1 MQYPN
6 DAGSSQSS
14 RYDKVVWN
22 SEMEHVFIELM
33 HEEFITHRLQSS
45 TFPHSMWA
53 RITDRMNSITGQ
65 GCRFTPVQLKGKLNR
80 LRRAWRLLNDILS
93 RGTGWGWDPELN
105 TITDEAGRL
114 EELYRENPDYK
125 KVVQRGLQRFDL
137 CTQMFSQNTAIG
149 GLTRSSSQQRR
160 TVQNSNNV
168 DDEEMDGTHSG
179 TRRSRD
185 EYEDTTFSQSQPMT
199 SGEEFFSSPGSA
211 PVSAGPSGSSR
222 RSRRATSELH
232 AMKCETMDRLNESL
246 QGKIDRTGPKA
257 TESIERCVDELTKF
271 QDLSDIIF
279 TTALERFHS
288 HSTRTIFL
296 RLNDENKLRWLYSLG
311 K

>member
-22 SEMEHVFIELM
+22 SEMERVFIELM

-45 TFPHSMWA
+45 TFPPSVWA

-105 TITDEAGRL
+105 TITDEARRL
-114 EELYRENPDYK
+114 EELYR
-125 KVVQRGLQRFDL
+125 
-137 CTQMFSQNTAIG
+137 
-149 GLTRSSSQQRR
+149 QRR
-160 TVQNSNNV
+160 TVHNSNNV

-179 TRRSRD
+179 T
-185 EYEDTTFSQSQPMT
+185 P
-199 SGEEFFSSPGSA
+199 
-211 PVSAGPSGSSR
+211 PVSAGPSGSGR
-222 RSRRATSELH
+222 RFRRATSKLH
-232 AMKCETMDRLNESL
+232 AKKYETMDRLNESL
-246 QGKIDRTGPKA
+246 QGKIDCTGRKA

-271 QDLSDIIF
+271 QDLPDIIF
-279 TTALERFHS
+279 TTALERFRS
-288 HSTRTIFL
+288 HSMCTIFL